1 MRPSFRPSS
10 IHIMLIVLPQIASK
24 RGLKIGIIL
33 FVYIHIKLRAP
44 LSSLCHA
51 RIIKMREQCQLIC
64 SNRSLK
70 IRICI
75 VVIIWIKHSGVR
87 VHQIIGDRRCFCC
100 RGAAV
105 SCRTIICLAPHCIR
119 AYTVRMQMCRM
130 PVTMVM
136 ITSQPTLILIVT
148 MTSIS
153 ICTSRMSV
161 KVKALAFH

>member
-44 LSSLCHA
+44 LLPSACQNY
-51 RIIKMREQCQLIC
+51 KMREQCQLIC

-105 SCRTIICLAPHCIR
+105 SCRTL
-119 AYTVRMQMCRM
+119 
-130 PVTMVM
+130 
-136 ITSQPTLILIVT
+136 
-148 MTSIS
+148 
-153 ICTSRMSV
+153 SV
-161 KVKALAFH
+161 GPPLHTGIHRSYANVQDARYNGNDNFPAHSYSYCHDDLH